1 MQSLSMF
8 NKLIAVLAA
17 SLILATAQAQTAPA
31 QPLKPN
37 QNPLMTTPRP
47 LFFQDIVALD
57 TSLHRTLT
65 LPLQRTSF
73 AFAGQANVLPLTF
86 AEVGQALHHYPVVF
100 VADGNAVS
108 LVALTDLQPGSNRF
122 VDAKGAWRAGAYIPA
137 YVRGYPFISIRVAD
151 KAEPLLA
158 LDPQAADFKAPDGQ
172 KLLLAD
178 GQPSELLKGIMA
190 FQGEYRQ
197 LAERTHAM
205 VQALQDANV
214 LEEGSLQLQPTAGGE
229 PQKIGGF
236 MVVSESKLKALPADA
251 LKKLMDADALGL
263 AYAQMFSMGS
273 LGNVFA
279 QPVQDTETSMA
290 PVKAASKRA
299 AKKAQ

>member
-8 NKLIAVLAA
+8 NKLISICAA
-17 SLILATAQAQTAPA
+17 SLMVAAAQAQTAPI
-31 QPLKPN
+31 QPVP
-37 QNPLMTTPRP
+37 QNPLMNTPRP
-47 LFFQDIVALD
+47 LFFQDIAPLD

-65 LPLQRTSF
+65 LPAQRHSF
-73 AFAGQANVLPLTF
+73 AFAAKANVLPLTF

-100 VADGNAVS
+100 VADGNSVS

-122 VDAKGAWRAGAYIPA
+122 VNAKGEWRAGAYIPA

-236 MVVSESKLKALPADA
+236 MVVSEAKVKALPADA

-279 QPVQDTETSMA
+279 QPEQAAEPPMA
-290 PVKAASKRA
+290 PVKAASKRV

>member
-1 MQSLSMF
+1 MF

-17 SLILATAQAQTAPA
+17 SLIVTSVQAQTAPI
-31 QPLKPN
+31 QPVP
-37 QNPLMTTPRP
+37 QNPLMNTPRP
-47 LFFQDIVALD
+47 LFFQDIVPLD

-65 LPLQRTSF
+65 LPTQRHSF
-73 AFAGQANVLPLTF
+73 AFAAKANVLPLTF
-86 AEVGQALHHYPVVF
+86 AEVGQALRHYPVVF

-122 VDAKGAWRAGAYIPA
+122 VNAKGEWRAGAYIPA

-273 LGNVFA
+273 LSNVFA
-279 QPVQDTETSMA
+279 QPMQDTEPSMA

>member
-1 MQSLSMF
+1 ML

-31 QPLKPN
+31 QALKPN
-37 QNPLMTTPRP
+37 QNPLMNTPRP

-57 TSLHRTLT
+57 TSLHRALT
-65 LPLQRTSF
+65 LPAQRHNF
-73 AFAGQANVLPLTF
+73 AFAAKANVLPLTF
-86 AEVGQALHHYPVVF
+86 AEVGQALRHYPVVF
-100 VADGNAVS
+100 MANANAVS
-108 LVALTDLQPGSNRF
+108 LVALTGLQPSSNRF
-122 VDAKGAWRAGAYIPA
+122 VDAKGQWRANTYIPA

-158 LDPQAADFKAPDGQ
+158 LDPQAEDFKAPDGQ

-197 LAERTHAM
+197 LAERTHTMA
-205 VQALQDANV
+205 QALKDADV
-214 LEEGSLQLQPTAGGE
+214 LEEGSLQLQGSAGTE

-251 LKKLMDADALGL
+251 LQKLMQADALGL
-263 AYAQMFSMGS
+263 AYAQMFSMAS
-273 LGNVFA
+273 LSNVFA
-279 QPVQDTETSMA
+279 QPAQEAAEPTTPPA
-290 PVKAASKRA
+290 KAAAKRVT
-299 AKKAQ
+299 KKAQ